1 MSNKYE
7 NIVSLENRYNI
18 LQIKKRIFIF
28 DNTYLI

>member
-1 MSNKYE
+1 MNNKYE

>member
-1 MSNKYE
+1 MNNKYE

-18 LQIKKRIFIF
+18 LQIKKRICIF